1 MQHQEFIDMQMDY
14 LSGNLTEEQRDS
26 FEKYLQAN
34 PEAVKE
40 FHGLKQSWERLYV
53 LQAPEASKSMDQ
65 NFYAFLDQEIS
76 KQKVAR
82 PSFWEKLKE
91 YLFERKMSISMAQ
104 LAFAV
109 ALLLIGIMLG
119 SNMKDGTSLPQELQT
134 VNDSEEVEDLRAQLV
149 MSLIE
154 QPSASKR
161 LQAVNEVNKLS
172 EVTERI
178 IQALLKTLNHD
189 PNANVRLA
197 ALESLIQYVE
207 LPEVREGLATSIA
220 HQDSPLV
227 QIALADLM
235 VNLQETGA
243 IESMKKLLQRPEID
257 KTVKQKIEE
266 SILQI

>member
-1 MQHQEFIDMQMDY
+1 MQQQDFIDMQMDY
-14 LSGNLTEEQRDS
+14 LSGNLSEEQRDS
-26 FEKYLQAN
+26 FEKYLQAH

-40 FHGLKQSWERLYV
+40 FNEIKQSWERLHV
-53 LQAPEASKSMDQ
+53 LQAPEPGKSMDQ

-76 KQKVAR
+76 KQQAANT
-82 PSFWEKLKE
+82 SIWERLNS
-91 YLFERKMSISMAQ
+91 YFFERKMSVSLGQ
-104 LAFAV
+104 LAFAFV
-109 ALLLIGIMLG
+109 ILLIGIMLG
-119 SNMKDGTSLPQELQT
+119 SRMQTGNMPPQQVQPISGT
-134 VNDSEEVEDLRAQLV
+134 EVEELRTQLV
-149 MSLIE
+149 MSLID

-172 EVTERI
+172 EITERI
-178 IQALLKTLNHD
+178 IQALLKTLNND

-207 LPEVREGLATSIA
+207 LPQVREGLASSIA

-235 VNLQETGA
+235 VSLQEKGA
-243 IESMKKLLQRPEID
+243 KDAMKKLLKRPEID

>member
-1 MQHQEFIDMQMDY
+1 
-14 LSGNLTEEQRDS
+14 
-26 FEKYLQAN
+26 
-34 PEAVKE
+34 
-40 FHGLKQSWERLYV
+40 
-53 LQAPEASKSMDQ
+53 MDQ
-65 NFYAFLDQEIS
+65 NFYAFLDQEIA
-76 KQKVAR
+76 KEKAAR
-82 PSFWEKLKE
+82 PSIWERLNE
-91 YLFERKMSISMAQ
+91 YLFERKRSVSMGQ

-109 ALLLIGIMLG
+109 LFLLIGIMLG
-119 SNMKDGTSLPQELQT
+119 SSMQEGKTPPQQMQAT
-134 VNDSEEVEDLRAQLV
+134 NDTEEVEELRAQLV

-172 EVTERI
+172 EITERI
-178 IQALLKTLNHD
+178 IQALLKTLNND

-197 ALESLIQYVE
+197 ALESLIQYVD
-207 LPEVREGLATSIA
+207 LPQVRQGLATSIA

-235 VNLQETGA
+235 VRLQETGS
-243 IESMKKLLQRPEID
+243 IEEMKKLLKRPEID